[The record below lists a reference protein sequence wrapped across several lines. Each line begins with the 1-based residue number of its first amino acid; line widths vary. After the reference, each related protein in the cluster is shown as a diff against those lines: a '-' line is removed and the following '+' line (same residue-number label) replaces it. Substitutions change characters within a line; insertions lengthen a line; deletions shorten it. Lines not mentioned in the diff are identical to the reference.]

1 MSKQIRSCAIYKDL
15 IIESA
20 EDYTVT
26 NTYGVYYFDF
36 SVKSIWKEI
45 LFIYS
50 CVLNSDKFHVLEK
63 RWKSLYHPNL
73 AS

>member
-36 SVKSIWKEI
+36 SVKSI
-45 LFIYS
+45 
-50 CVLNSDKFHVLEK
+50 
-63 RWKSLYHPNL
+63 
-73 AS
+73 

>member
-26 NTYGVYYFDF
+26 NCL
-36 SVKSIWKEI
+36 
-45 LFIYS
+45 LF
-50 CVLNSDKFHVLEK
+50 
-63 RWKSLYHPNL
+63 
-73 AS
+73 